1 MSNKKILYILITI
14 ILVFNITLLFTPN
27 VYAERHSAV
36 SNDGTSNSNAT
47 SEADSDFSFGAILKS
62 VQEFFAK
69 GKEGT
74 NDDDISKTF
83 VEKTAPIFSALY
95 YVGLSVAV
103 GVLIILGIK
112 YATGKPEEKADLK
125 ERLIGYTIAVMVL
138 AGAIPIWAFVVSK
151 FSEVTGIAV

>member
-1 MSNKKILYILITI
+1 MNNKKILYILITI
-14 ILVFNITLLFTPN
+14 ILVFNITLLLTSN
-27 VYAERHSAV
+27 VYAERSAV
-36 SNDGTSNSNAT
+36 LTNEGGSSTNTTSG
-47 SEADSDFSFGAILKS
+47 ADSDFSFGAILKS

-112 YATGKPEEKADLK
+112 YATGEPEEKADLK